1 MSGITLDALAQEM
14 RQRLDAIGQDVSD
27 RISDVKLRDMVKNVL
42 SGLLESPEGAD
53 FVRKLQFS
61 GPNDYKLIG
70 TKYAR
75 WGLGV
80 ADVEFLHELQSS
92 LRGQKKVSSPGI
104 YEGPSEELSKTFDA
118 ISEAVYLPMD
128 EVRRL
133 DRKAIDDLFPRL
145 PISMF
150 HGRDRELARRGR
162 WDETG
167 AYKRAMLAMDTA
179 ESGYGQQLVGAQ
191 YVGEL
196 WEAARRE
203 SRVFG
208 LIESFEM
215 TDPVAYLPVEVD
227 IPEMLYVSESA
238 ANNSGAYGTTKTGS
252 NRVQVTAKKFVIH
265 QMWSG
270 EMEEDSII
278 PFVPFLRR
286 QAAASIAHYSDS
298 LILNG
303 DTTNSPTGNINLD
316 DADPTDTAHYLAF
329 DGIRHA
335 ALVDNTNNDNNAQ
348 GNAPTLAALHALR
361 GDMIDTARLVDWG
374 HPSNPE
380 DLVYVC
386 DPETGDRIAMI
397 DEVLTV
403 DKYGPQATVLTGEV
417 LKIGRHPL
425 IVSMAMPKTEADG
438 KVSATPANNTMGQV
452 LAFNR
457 RGFKTGWRRRVQ
469 VETERL
475 PATDQTRLVYSLRLG
490 FGRFTPTGAASG
502 IEAAAILR
510 NIGLSLTP

>member
-1 MSGITLDALAQEM
+1 MTSIANLDALAQEM
-14 RQRLDAIGQDVSD
+14 RQRLDAIGDSVSEKVSD
-27 RISDVKLRDMVKNVL
+27 VRLKSMVTDIL
-42 SGLLESPEGAD
+42 SQMFNGPEGAEHL
-53 FVRKLQFS
+53 RKLRFGTEDQ
-61 GPNDYKLIG
+61 KLVG
-70 TKYAR
+70 SKYAR

-80 ADVEFLHELQSS
+80 ADVEFLYELQGS
-92 LRGQKKVSSPGI
+92 LAGQKRVGNVGV
-104 YEGPSEELSKTFDA
+104 YTGPSEELTRTFEG
-118 ISEAVYLPMD
+118 ISTAFYLPME
-128 EVRRL
+128 EVRKL

-145 PISMF
+145 PVHMF
-150 HGRDRELARRGR
+150 HGRDRELARRGA
-162 WDETG
+162 WEETG
-167 AYKRAMLAMDTA
+167 AYRRATLAMDTA
-179 ESGYGQQLVGAQ
+179 ESGFGQQLIGAQ

-196 WEAARRE
+196 WDAARRE
-203 SRVFG
+203 SRIYG

-215 TDPVAYLPVEVD
+215 TDPTAYLPVEVD
-227 IPEMLYVSESA
+227 IPEMLFVSEST
-238 ANNSGAYGTTKTGS
+238 ANNSSNYATVKTGS
-252 NRVQVTAKKFVIH
+252 QRVQVDAKKFIIH

-298 LILNG
+298 LVLNG
-303 DTTNSPTGNINLD
+303 DNTNAATGNINLD
-316 DADPTDTAHYLAF
+316 DADPADTKHYLAF

-335 ALVDNTNNDNNAQ
+335 SLVDNT
-348 GNAPTLAALHALR
+348 GNANDAGGGVSLSALHMLR

-374 HPSNPE
+374 HPADSN
-380 DLVYVC
+380 DLVYVS
-386 DPETGDRIAMI
+386 DPETADRIALL

-417 LKIGRHPL
+417 LKIARHPH
-425 IVSMAMPKTEADG
+425 IVSMAMSKTEADG
-438 KVSATPANNTMGQV
+438 KVSTTGANNVKGQV
-452 LAFNR
+452 VAFNR

-502 IEAAAILR
+502 IEATASLY
-510 NIGLSLTP
+510 NITV

>member
-1 MSGITLDALAQEM
+1 MGDGMTLDRIGQEM
-14 RQRLDAIGQDVSD
+14 RQKLDAISEEVSSKT
-27 RISDVKLRDMVKNVL
+27 SDVALRAMIEPLVKELLGSPDGQEWMRKLRFSSEEEK
-42 SGLLESPEGAD
+42 GL
-53 FVRKLQFS
+53 V
-61 GPNDYKLIG
+61 G

-75 WGLGV
+75 WNLGV
-80 ADVEFLHELQSS
+80 ADIEFLFELQGS
-92 LRGQKKVSSPGI
+92 LQGQKRVNSPGV
-104 YEGPSEELSKTFDA
+104 YMGPSEALKKTFDD
-118 ISEAVYLPMD
+118 ISESYYMPM
-128 EVRRL
+128 EQVREL

-145 PISMF
+145 PVAMF
-150 HGRDRELARRGR
+150 HGRDRQLARRGA
-162 WDETG
+162 WEQTE
-167 AYKRAMLAMDTA
+167 AYQRAMLAMDTA
-179 ESGYGQQLVGAQ
+179 ESGFGSQLIGAQ

-215 TDPVAYLPVEVD
+215 TDPTSYLPVEVD
-227 IPEMLYVSESA
+227 IPEMLFVSESV
-238 ANNSGAYGTTKTGS
+238 ANNSSNYATVKTGS
-252 NRVQVTAKKFVIH
+252 QRVQVDAKKFLIH

-270 EMEEDSII
+270 EMDEDSII

-298 LILNG
+298 LVLNG
-303 DTTNSPTGNINLD
+303 DNTNAATGNINLD
-316 DADPTDTAHYLAF
+316 DADPADTKHYLAF

-335 ALVDNTNNDNNAQ
+335 ALVDNTNNDNDMA
-348 GNAPTLAALHALR
+348 GGVSLSALHLLR
-361 GDMIDTARLVDWG
+361 GDMIDTTRLVDWG
-374 HPSNPE
+374 HPANPD
-380 DLVYVC
+380 DLVYVS
-386 DPETGDRIAMI
+386 DPETADRVALM

-417 LKIGRHPL
+417 LKIGRHPYV
-425 IVSMAMPKTEADG
+425 VSMAMSKTEADG
-438 KVSATPANNTMGQV
+438 KVSTTANNNVLGQV
-452 LAFNR
+452 VAFNR

-502 IEAAAILR
+502 IEAAATLR
-510 NIGLSLTP
+510 NITL